1 MFGQLIWLAHVG
13 YIVLVTRDTELPALA
28 HEFACGKMVAHL
40 VKLTLLDA
48 FAATERLR
56 PVRADPARVL
66 WQSVDL
72 EAFKPSDKI
81 FEDNFEELLAFV
93 TQWPDHLP
101 STPDMC
107 CGFSACNDVAQL
119 VPLSHMCKEHRQW
132 VSVNVRILKSLYYHL
147 RRRVAKN
154 GCKSRIACLRIC
166 VVPLVMN

>member
-1 MFGQLIWLAHVG
+1 MAQ
-13 YIVLVTRDTELPALA
+13 
-28 HEFACGKMVAHL
+28 L

-166 VVPLVMN
+166 VVPLNHAFKWVCVETLLPQQKQPERNVSRYVSWGTLGL